1 MVIGIKKVVCLVQN
15 YCEINPRREDND
27 KKDLHNATRDSA
39 CRTLKND
46 RTQFF
51 CNNSLSKASYLVG
64 NTEKVTDD
72 LEPF

>member
-1 MVIGIKKVVCLVQN
+1 MTKSKAI
-15 YCEINPRREDND
+15 
-27 KKDLHNATRDSA
+27 KDLHNATSDFA

-46 RTQFF
+46 RTQSF
-51 CNNSLSKASYLVG
+51 CCYKSLSKASYLVG